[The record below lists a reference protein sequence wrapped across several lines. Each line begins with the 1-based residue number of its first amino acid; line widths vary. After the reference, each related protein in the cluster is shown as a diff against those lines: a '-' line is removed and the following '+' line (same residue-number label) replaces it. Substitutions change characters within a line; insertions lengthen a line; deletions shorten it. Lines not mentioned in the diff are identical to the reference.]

1 MHSWQ
6 SLVVYLIDCLI
17 DRVFRGSIS
26 PKKDVWF
33 YFKLRKKGIRSTRL
47 RANSPTPTRLRLLDR
62 ARGRTIEV
70 CLNLSFPLTN
80 AESNWFE
87 GARSWN
93 DYIFMIY
100 CQCQASPI
108 FIISRKPYR
117 VPSKKAWKT
126 TERTRSEVDEVYS
139 PLNGGSLLEWHIPF
153 RGKVFLT
160 QPPNVVAKIW
170 LFVEPFLEL
179 NKITATIVIEPI
191 W

>member
-1 MHSWQ
+1 MAA
-6 SLVVYLIDCLI
+6 LVRRKTFD
-17 DRVFRGSIS
+17 SILS
-26 PKKDVWF
+26 F
-33 YFKLRKKGIRSTRL
+33 ERKVSGQL
-47 RANSPTPTRLRLLDR
+47 AYVQTRLRLLDR

-87 GARSWN
+87 EARSWN
-93 DYIFMIY
+93 DCIFMIY
-100 CQCQASPI
+100 CQCQASAI
-108 FIISRKPYR
+108 FIISKKPNR
-117 VPSKKAWKT
+117 VPSKKVWKT

-153 RGKVFLT
+153 RGKAFPT
-160 QPPNVVAKIW
+160 QPLNVVAKIW

-179 NKITATIVIEPI
+179 NKITATIIIEPI